1 MKPLNVVFNLFL
13 FAVLFLGLYLFA
25 SDPLQSPFLYE
36 NMDTSANPCPDMLIH
51 KKGKLS
57 LYLANTPIKKG
68 VNPLEFQHLD
78 EYTTYYNKQKNAG
91 VSCPLLLDP
100 SSAEIIFDPS
110 SAQNTNQNK

>member
-13 FAVLFLGLYLFA
+13 FAVLLLGFYLFA

-36 NMDTSANPCPDMLIH
+36 NMDTSATPCPYMLIH
-51 KKGKLS
+51 EKGKLT
-57 LYLANTPIKKG
+57 LYLDNTPLNKG
-68 VNPLEFQHLD
+68 VNPLDFQHLD
-78 EYTTYYNKQKNAG
+78 EYITYYDKHKNTG

-110 SAQNTNQNK
+110 STQITN